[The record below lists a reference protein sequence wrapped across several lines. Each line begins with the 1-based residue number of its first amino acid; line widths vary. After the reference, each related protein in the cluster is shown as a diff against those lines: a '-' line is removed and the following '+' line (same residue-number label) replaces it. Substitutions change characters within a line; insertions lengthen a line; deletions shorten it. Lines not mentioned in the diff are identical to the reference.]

1 MLTEIIFL
9 IAFLQQ
15 CFSKL
20 LFYTL
25 LSYYHTHKPSYRP
38 PLIVL
43 SIEDNDLDQSI
54 VLANL
59 M

>member
-9 IAFLQQ
+9 IIFFMQ

-20 LFYTL
+20 LFYTF
-25 LSYYHTHKPSYRP
+25 TPSYRP

-54 VLANL
+54 VLANP